1 MSKDPIG
8 EGDQDVSRRRLL
20 EKAALAVGAATS
32 VVAARSALA
41 RSCDVAMDSA
51 GRVLIHG
58 AALPA
63 QRPEGSFEV
72 AAGGA
77 NGGNCVNTSSC
88 TGSTNWGA
96 CTNQKTCLLPSRAMQ
111 STGAGPKV
119 NAPLGGNALT
129 GPKVNAP
136 LSGNSLTGPK
146 LNAPLGGS
154 SPVGGSRK

>member
-1 MSKDPIG
+1 MSKDPIS

-41 RSCDVAMDSA
+41 RSSDVAMDSA

-58 AALPA
+58 AALPV
-63 QRPEGSFEV
+63 QRPGSSFEV
-72 AAGGA
+72 AAS
-77 NGGNCVNTSSC
+77 NGGNCVNYDSC
-88 TGSTNWGA
+88 KGSINSGA
-96 CTNQKTCLLPSRAMQ
+96 CTNKATCLLPSRTLQ
-111 STGAGPKV
+111 PTTGGAKV
-119 NAPLGGNALT
+119 NSPVGGNALT

>member
-1 MSKDPIG
+1 MSKDPIS

-41 RSCDVAMDSA
+41 RSSDVAMDSA

-63 QRPEGSFEV
+63 QRPGGSFEV
-72 AAGGA
+72 ARAS
-77 NGGNCVNTSSC
+77 NGGNCVNTDSC
-88 TGSTNWGA
+88 AGTVNGGA
-96 CTNQKTCLLPSRAMQ
+96 CTNKGTCLLPSRAMQ
-111 STGAGPKV
+111 PTGAGPKV
-119 NAPLGGNALT
+119 NAPLGGGSLT

-146 LNAPLGGS
+146 VNAPLGGNT
-154 SPVGGSRK
+154 RK

>member
-1 MSKDPIG
+1 MSKDPIS

-20 EKAALAVGAATS
+20 EKAALAVGAAAS

-41 RSCDVAMDSA
+41 RSSDVAMDSA

-72 AAGGA
+72 AAGT

-88 TGSTNWGA
+88 TGSINQGS
-96 CTNQKTCLLPSRAMQ
+96 CTNKLTCLAPSRAMQ
-111 STGAGPKV
+111 PTGAGPKV
-119 NAPLGGNALT
+119 NAPFGGGSLT

-146 LNAPLGGS
+146 VNAPLGGS

>member
-1 MSKDPIG
+1 MSRDPIS

-58 AALPA
+58 AALNT

-72 AAGGA
+72 AAGSS
-77 NGGNCVNTSSC
+77 NGNNCTNGSSC
-88 TGSTNWGA
+88 SGTQNAGS
-96 CTNQKTCLLPSRAMQ
+96 CSNQAKCVAPSRAVRP
-111 STGAGPKV
+111 TGAGVKT
-119 NAPLGGNALT
+119 NAPT
-129 GPKVNAP
+129 R
-136 LSGNSLTGPK
+136 
-146 LNAPLGGS
+146 
-154 SPVGGSRK
+154 GGSRK

>member
-1 MSKDPIG
+1 MSKDPIK
-8 EGDQDVSRRRLL
+8 GDQDVSRRRLL

-41 RSCDVAMDSA
+41 RSSDVAMDSA

-58 AALPA
+58 VALPA

-72 AAGGA
+72 ARAS
-77 NGGNCVNTSSC
+77 NGGNCINTAAC
-88 TGSTNWGA
+88 TGTINSGA
-96 CTNQKTCLLPSRAMQ
+96 CTNKGACLLPSRAMQ
-111 STGAGPKV
+111 PTGAGPKV

-136 LSGNSLTGPK
+136 G
-146 LNAPLGGS
+146 
-154 SPVGGSRK
+154 GGSRK

>member
-58 AALPA
+58 AAHA
-63 QRPEGSFEV
+63 APEGSFEEA
-72 AAGGA
+72 AAGSNDGCL
-77 NGGNCVNTSSC
+77 NPLKCTSGDNKGCQNLTTCVKP
-88 TGSTNWGA
+88 A
-96 CTNQKTCLLPSRAMQ
+96 
-111 STGAGPKV
+111 TGARQPTGGPKV

-136 LSGNSLTGPK
+136 LGGNSLTGPK
-146 LNAPLGGS
+146 VNAPLGGNT
-154 SPVGGSRK
+154 RK